1 MTPTIH
7 ALRTDR
13 YKYIRPYGL
22 WDVEELYDLQ
32 TDPQEIANLAYV
44 PGQAQRVKAMSE
56 RLFAL
61 LAETNGT
68 TIQLYPDRGQ
78 VIGLRAPGAERAAPF
93 PPVFVSKPRSER

>member
-1 MTPTIH
+1 
-7 ALRTDR
+7 
-13 YKYIRPYGL
+13 
-22 WDVEELYDLQ
+22 
-32 TDPQEIANLAYV
+32 
-44 PGQAQRVKAMSE
+44 MSE

-93 PPVFVSKPRSER
+93 PPVFVAKPRGER